1 MKSHP
6 RQVVEQGF
14 EHIKEC
20 FDIPLDEEGGI
31 RKFLEEN
38 GHLYPILEEAPDKIV
53 SVFGTDAKISLELH
67 RGPEEDWEELFIIIK
82 SHYATDEAV
91 RLEKKL
97 AEEWFLLKLQST
109 KGKLNITEEPL

>member
-6 RQVVEQGF
+6 RHIVEQGF

-20 FDIPLDEEGGI
+20 FDIPLHEDGGI

-38 GHLYPILEEAPDKIV
+38 EHLYPILAEAPDKIF
-53 SVFGTDAKISLELH
+53 SVFGPDAKISLELH
-67 RGPEEDWEELFIIIK
+67 RDPEEDWEELFIIIK
-82 SHYATDEAV
+82 SPYSTEEAT

-97 AEEWFLLKLQST
+97 AEEWFLPRLQST

>member
-1 MKSHP
+1 MKSYP
-6 RQVVEQGF
+6 RHVVEQGF
-14 EHIKEC
+14 EHIKEA
-20 FDIPLDEEGGI
+20 FDIPVGEQSGI

-38 GHLYPILEEAPDKIV
+38 EYLYPILAEAPGKIF
-53 SVFGTDAKISLELH
+53 SVFGTDVKISLELH
-67 RGPEEDWEELFIIIK
+67 RDPEEDWEELFIIIK

-97 AEEWFLLKLQST
+97 AEEWFLLRLQST